1 MTTGW
6 PHRALL
12 TWVLSVSPI
21 NSCDFPI
28 FFRTNLQHFRRIY
41 ENKLK
46 DPVLKCLWIS
56 MDIYEMLGTLWTF
69 GQLLF
74 WTRRPGG
81 VPGGPSCAPLGW
93 GWRWVLWWCCSWR
106 CCSAFSCKYYIYINN
121 LITTITIIYNIV
133 IYVMIHFSQVHLGLD
148 ALEGDD
154 WICFFC
160 TRASVLAFVS
170 SEVTKVSRRHWLSPH
185 EGAQIN
191 MNYIQRWE

>member
-1 MTTGW
+1 MLGACCKNFGLFNPLIHYKSMTTGW

-12 TWVLSVSPI
+12 KLVLSVSPI

-56 MDIYEMLGTLWTF
+56 IYVYLCISMDIYVYLWISMDIYEMLGTLWTF

-74 WTRRPGG
+74 WTPRPGG
-81 VPGGPSCAPLGW
+81 VPGGPSCGVPLGW

-106 CCSAFSCKYYIYINN
+106 CSAFSCKYYIYRY
-121 LITTITIIYNIV
+121 IIVEY
-133 IYVMIHFSQVHLGLD
+133 IYI
-148 ALEGDD
+148 
-154 WICFFC
+154 
-160 TRASVLAFVS
+160 
-170 SEVTKVSRRHWLSPH
+170 
-185 EGAQIN
+185 
-191 MNYIQRWE
+191 IQLLLLLLHIL